1 MYSHTCTSTLS
12 KGAPGDAEQRRD
24 GGERDGAVGPHGEVE
39 LDSMVRKRRERR
51 EERWKCHF
59 VRLVMCIVVHGA
71 ISTTPA
77 LKGVEVY
84 VVCVSEKAY
93 LSNV

>member
-1 MYSHTCTSTLS
+1 MPLCL
-12 KGAPGDAEQRRD
+12 
-24 GGERDGAVGPHGEVE
+24 
-39 LDSMVRKRRERR
+39 
-51 EERWKCHF
+51 
-59 VRLVMCIVVHGA
+59 RLVMCIVVHGA
-71 ISTTPA
+71 ISSTTA